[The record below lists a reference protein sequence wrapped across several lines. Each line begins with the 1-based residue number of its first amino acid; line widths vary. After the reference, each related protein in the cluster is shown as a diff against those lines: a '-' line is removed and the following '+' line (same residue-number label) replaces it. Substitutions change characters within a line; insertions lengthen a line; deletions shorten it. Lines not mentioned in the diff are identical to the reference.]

1 MKSEPHH
8 LFNYR
13 QARPHVTAVL
23 AAESGP
29 GLTDPS
35 SGTIAFDLPKQ
46 TPRSELLQPPK
57 LKSLASQNSDPLAF

>member
-35 SGTIAFDLPKQ
+35 GTIAFDLPKQ

-57 LKSLASQNSDPLAF
+57 LKSGLLRIQTH